1 MPSSI
6 LKGISFKENARG
18 VVNNVSSVYGGKFL
32 SSLKTA
38 TFLSFVVQM
47 TLTKCNNGMKSNTN
61 FKSNRVKR
69 MALNA
74 PILLIDDN
82 QDRIQQV
89 EIVFQFMGY
98 DVKTIGSDNYADY
111 LHEINRVCSIFIGE
125 GIRRQFMILNEI
137 VEMARIPVI
146 FLTDSDEEILVEH
159 VHEKLFHVLPTPLQH
174 SNLIP
179 LLAKLPV
186 NRSPVVTFDAPKFV
200 LNEAQNADALS
211 LVAARLKG
219 NSAAMVEIR
228 KMISQVAESDATVL
242 ILGESGTGKE
252 VVANALHDASLRRD
266 KPFVPINCGAIP
278 AELLESELFGHE
290 KGAFTGA
297 LTARQ
302 GRFEMAEGGTLFLD
316 EIGDMPLAMQVK
328 LLRVLQERNFER
340 VGGNKTIFC
349 DVRVIAATHRHLEN
363 EIKNNRFRE
372 DLFYRLNVFPIEMP
386 PLKERTEDI
395 PVLIEELI
403 TRMVSANRGFVKLTP
418 NALATL
424 MHYEWQGNVRELAN
438 LIERLAIL
446 HPKGLVDVDDLPAK
460 FKQFRVE
467 AKIDFT
473 MPDLPEDTEDKI
485 KVRQEIVENMTAM
498 TQTTPDEM
506 HALMSHHE
514 YVPETTAVQLPEEGI
529 DLKEYLNTMELELI
543 RQALE
548 ECNGVVAHAAK
559 RLNMRRTTLVEKLR
573 KFDLGR

>member
-1 MPSSI
+1 M
-6 LKGISFKENARG
+6 
-18 VVNNVSSVYGGKFL
+18 
-32 SSLKTA
+32 
-38 TFLSFVVQM
+38 VQ
-47 TLTKCNNGMKSNTN
+47 
-61 FKSNRVKR
+61 
-69 MALNA
+69 
-74 PILLIDDN
+74 
-82 QDRIQQV
+82 
-89 EIVFQFMGY
+89 
-98 DVKTIGSDNYADY
+98 
-111 LHEINRVCSIFIGE
+111 
-125 GIRRQFMILNEI
+125 
-137 VEMARIPVI
+137 
-146 FLTDSDEEILVEH
+146 
-159 VHEKLFHVLPTPLQH
+159 
-174 SNLIP
+174 
-179 LLAKLPV
+179 
-186 NRSPVVTFDAPKFV
+186 
-200 LNEAQNADALS
+200 
-211 LVAARLKG
+211 
-219 NSAAMVEIR
+219 IR
-228 KMISQVAESDATVL
+228 KMIAQVAESDATVL

-252 VVANALHDASLRRD
+252 VVANALHDASLRRE

-340 VGGNKTIFC
+340 VGGNKTIYC
-349 DVRVIAATHRHLEN
+349 NVRVIAATHRHLEN

-386 PLKERTEDI
+386 PLKERAEDI

-403 TRMVSANRGFVKLTP
+403 TRMVKANRGFVKLTS

-424 MHYEWQGNVRELAN
+424 MNYEWQGNVRELAN
-438 LIERLAIL
+438 LIERLAIIY
-446 HPKGLVDVDDLPAK
+446 PKGLVDVDDLPEK
-460 FKQFRVE
+460 FKQYRTE

-473 MPDLPEDTEDKI
+473 LPDLPENNDDEDKI
-485 KVRQEIVENMTAM
+485 KGRQEIVENMTSM

-506 HALMSHHE
+506 FALMSPHE
-514 YVPETTAVQLPEEGI
+514 YVPETSVQLPEEGI
-529 DLKEYLNTMELELI
+529 DLKEYLNNMEFDLI

-573 KFDLGR
+573 KFDLSR